1 MDLMR
6 KKFYSMLTGGII
18 SSVVVSLMLVS
29 DAVVAGILFG
39 DKAVAGMSL
48 VIPFY
53 SFAASLATLLSVG
66 APILYSEAIGRFE
79 QDRATRIFQTGLT
92 AALGCGII
100 LFLICL
106 IFGDYYL
113 SSFHTA
119 PEILE
124 SAKTY
129 LFWIGI
135 DIIFLPVSLYLPGM
149 LLVDGDEMLSTI
161 SDVAGSVFNIL
172 LSVILGKMIGVAGI
186 GIGSLIGSVISL
198 FICLIHF
205 VKKRNSLKPGFC
217 FSGRMIR
224 TISYYGIVDAASSLF
239 LAVFATLMNL
249 YLTVHF
255 GSNMLILSSVIIFV
269 IEMQFLLDG
278 VGEAM
283 TPSMN
288 IYMTIGCRDGVIK
301 IWREAKRAAIA
312 IGLVCTLG
320 LAAFAPLIPGVLGIS
335 DPDIAHTATAGVRI
349 LSISMPAVALLY
361 LLTSYNVM
369 TKRIISGVVITALY
383 ELILSFLLAMLLGNH
398 MGIYGVFAGVSIAP
412 VVTWFAV
419 KWYVEWKE
427 GKASWPLRL
436 HGKNS
441 RSFLFDF
448 VVKPDDIL
456 DMQSI
461 IEGKL
466 RSAGISPAAISRF
479 IFLFEEVYML
489 VYDKNKPKAVSGE
502 CILILQDQ
510 SIQFI
515 EMDDGIVFEMVNEVE
530 KSKSLRE
537 YVLSQTIIY
546 WSESSEYL
554 KAISFNRNRFKINV
568 SG

>member
-1 MDLMR
+1 MDIMR

-18 SSVVVSLMLVS
+18 SSVVVSLVLVS
-29 DAVVAGILFG
+29 DSLVAGILFG

-48 VIPFY
+48 VIPSY
-53 SFAASLATLLSVG
+53 SFAASLAILLSVG

-79 QDRATRIFQTGLT
+79 QDRANRIFQTGLT
-92 AALGCGII
+92 TALGCGII
-100 LFLICL
+100 LFLIYL

-113 SSFHTA
+113 STFHTD

-124 SAKTY
+124 NAKTY
-129 LFWIGI
+129 LFWIRI
-135 DIIFLPVSLYLPGM
+135 DIIVLPLSIYLPGM

-172 LSVILGKMIGVAGI
+172 LSVILGRMTGVAGI
-186 GIGSLIGSVISL
+186 AIGSLMGSIISL
-198 FICLIHF
+198 SICLIHF

-224 TISYYGIVDAASSLF
+224 TFSQYGIVDASSTLF
-239 LAVFATLMNL
+239 LAVFAALMNR
-249 YLTVHF
+249 YLSDHF
-255 GSNMLILSSVIIFV
+255 GSNMLILSSVIIIV
-269 IEMQFLLDG
+269 IEMQFMLDG

-288 IYMTIGCRDGVIK
+288 IYMMIGCRDGVIK
-301 IWREAKRAAIA
+301 IWREAKRAAVA
-312 IGLVCTLG
+312 IGGVCALG
-320 LAAFAPLIPGVLGIS
+320 LAAFAPLIPGILGIS
-335 DPDIAHTATAGVRI
+335 DPDIAHTATGGIWI
-349 LSISMPAVALLY
+349 LSISIPFIALLY
-361 LLTSYNVM
+361 LLTSYYVM

-412 VVTWFAV
+412 AVTWFAA

-436 HGKNS
+436 HGENS

-448 VVKPDDIL
+448 VVKPDSIVDT
-456 DMQSI
+456 QSK
-461 IEGKL
+461 IEGML
-466 RSAGISPAAISRF
+466 QSAGISPIVISRC

-489 VYDKNKPKAVSGE
+489 VYDKNKPKTASGE
-502 CILILQDQ
+502 CILILQDNF
-510 SIQFI
+510 IQFL
-515 EMDDGIVFEMVNEVE
+515 ELDDGIVFEMVDEVE
-530 KSKSLRE
+530 NSKSLRE
-537 YVLSQTIIY
+537 YVLSQTITY

-554 KAISFNRNRFKINV
+554 KAISFNRNRFKINMV
-568 SG
+568 